1 MKQNCMVVLYRL
13 FETISTCEQI
23 ITIIMDYSVATE
35 ISKLLKEIYKSFVEF
50 CCEASG
56 KGFFKRSSR

>member
-1 MKQNCMVVLYRL
+1 MVVLYRL

-23 ITIIMDYSVATE
+23 ITIIMGYSVSTA

-50 CCEASG
+50 CCEASE
-56 KGFFKRSSR
+56 KGFFSKDPAVKK